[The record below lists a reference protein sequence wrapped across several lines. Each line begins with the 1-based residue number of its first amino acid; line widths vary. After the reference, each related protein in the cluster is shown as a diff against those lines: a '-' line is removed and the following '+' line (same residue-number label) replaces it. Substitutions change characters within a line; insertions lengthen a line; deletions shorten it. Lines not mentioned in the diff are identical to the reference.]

1 MKNKIKLFIS
11 ILVICVSI
19 MFSSGNAYADMFGAN
34 GTRESVNKVTT
45 EFATKAPFG
54 KREMAMKFLLAMLGV
69 ATSSVVIY
77 VGLSLYNRFVY
88 KNKTVVINEDDN
100 DFKTPTNMK
109 EAINIFLKKTK

>member
-1 MKNKIKLFIS
+1 
-11 ILVICVSI
+11 
-19 MFSSGNAYADMFGAN
+19 MFSGGNAFADISAS
-34 GTRESVNKVTT
+34 SVDRIKT

-77 VGLSLYNRFVY
+77 VMLSLYNRFLY
-88 KNKTVVINEDDN
+88 KGNGGVVINEDDN

>member
-1 MKNKIKLFIS
+1 MKNRIKLLITGLAICIS
-11 ILVICVSI
+11 ITFCSEGA
-19 MFSSGNAYADMFGAN
+19 FADIPTN
-34 GTRESVNKVTT
+34 SVNRIKT

-77 VGLSLYNRFVY
+77 VMLSLYNRFIY
-88 KNKTVVINEDDN
+88 RGSGEVVVNEDDN